1 MGRMGF
7 QCVLPVFFFGVF
19 FSAAKK
25 PGEGEAY
32 ERDQRLRGLLEKK
45 DVTRMGKSQKFSE
58 WKLESYILGQIF
70 REGMVRKNHLFQML
84 SFGGVF

>member
-1 MGRMGF
+1 MNHGPYGVSVRF
-7 QCVLPVFFFGVF
+7 ASFFFGVF

-45 DVTRMGKSQKFSE
+45 DVTRMGDLQVPK
-58 WKLESYILGQIF
+58 
-70 REGMVRKNHLFQML
+70 V
-84 SFGGVF
+84 

>member
-58 WKLESYILGQIF
+58 WKLESYILGPFLGKGWSAKTTFF
-70 REGMVRKNHLFQML
+70 RC
-84 SFGGVF
+84 